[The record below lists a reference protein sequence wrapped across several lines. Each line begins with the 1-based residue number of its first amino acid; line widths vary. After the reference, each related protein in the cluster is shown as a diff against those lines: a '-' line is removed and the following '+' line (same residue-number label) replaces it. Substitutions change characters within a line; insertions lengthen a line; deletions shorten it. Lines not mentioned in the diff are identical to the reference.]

1 MLMGSCLPCRVSVVR
16 CRHGVMCGRF
26 VVRQSADDLAEE
38 FGVDRHDVAEQ
49 LEPDYNVAP
58 TDSIYGVLTRRAKD
72 EAEAPQRRL
81 RTLRWGLVPSWA
93 KDLSIGSR
101 MINARLETA
110 AEKPAFRKAFA
121 QRRCVIPAD
130 GFYEWRG
137 TEKGKK
143 QPFYI
148 HPNDGTLAM
157 AGLYEIWRNRD
168 VPEDADD
175 AFVWSAT
182 ILTTD
187 ATDDVGQI
195 HDRMPLLVG
204 VDDWATWLDPTL
216 TDAAEVMALLSPA
229 VPGVL
234 DAYPV
239 STEVNKVANNGPHLI
254 EPLRIDD

>member
-1 MLMGSCLPCRVSVVR
+1 
-16 CRHGVMCGRF
+16 MCGRF
-26 VVRQSADDLAEE
+26 VVRQTADDLAEE
-38 FGVDRHDVAEQ
+38 FGVDRHDVKEQ

-58 TDSIYGVLTRRAKD
+58 TKTIYGVLTRKPRD
-72 EAEAPQRRL
+72 EPESPQRRL

-93 KDLSIGSR
+93 KDMSIGNKL
-101 MINARLETA
+101 INARLETA

-121 QRRCVIPAD
+121 QRRCLIPAD

-137 TEKGKK
+137 SEKGKK

-148 HPNDGTLAM
+148 HPKDGSLAM
-157 AGLYEIWRNRD
+157 AGLYEIWRNRS
-168 VPEDADD
+168 VPEDAED

-195 HDRMPLLVG
+195 HDRMPLLVRRE
-204 VDDWATWLDPTL
+204 DWAAWLDPTI
-216 TDAAEVMALLSPA
+216 DDPGEVRSFLSPA

-239 STEVNKVANNGPHLI
+239 STEVNRVSNNGPQLI
-254 EPLRIDD
+254 EPIEL